1 VRQANNGHGSN
12 GVSGVDAVR
21 RFAELVAEQTRERC
35 ARMVEAMDT
44 EGHAGYIE
52 TTGDLCDAMAARI
65 RGA

>member
-1 VRQANNGHGSN
+1 
-12 GVSGVDAVR
+12 
-21 RFAELVAEQTRERC
+21 
-35 ARMVEAMDT
+35 MVEAMDT